1 MLVCGEW
8 VQEEVLAQVPHR
20 QFVFTLPKLLRHY
33 FHRRAYLG
41 ELCRMIGKRLKQN
54 YREVL
59 KEGEPGF
66 IAFVQTFGDL
76 VTFNPHIHVL
86 CANGMFKDNGVFR
99 VLGFGFLRRPTSSI
113 HAVVPPPPVE
123 LLAEQFR
130 RDVLDF
136 LVEEG
141 AITDDLRERL
151 LSWQHS
157 GFSVHHDVKVKARDA
172 AGQQQPGHA
181 QAS

>member
-1 MLVCGEW
+1 MVEMQ
-8 VQEEVLAQVPHR
+8 VMQEQ
-20 QFVFTLPKLLRHY
+20 LP
-33 FHRRAYLG
+33 A
-41 ELCRMIGKRLKQN
+41 
-54 YREVL
+54 
-59 KEGEPGF
+59 
-66 IAFVQTFGDL
+66 
-76 VTFNPHIHVL
+76 HVL

>member
-76 VTFNPHIHVL
+76 VTFNPHMI
-86 CANGMFKDNGVFR
+86 AMDGGNAGN
-99 VLGFGFLRRPTSSI
+99 
-113 HAVVPPPPVE
+113 A
-123 LLAEQFR
+123 
-130 RDVLDF
+130 
-136 LVEEG
+136 G
-141 AITDDLRERL
+141 AITCPRSLRER
-151 LSWQHS
+151 H
-157 GFSVHHDVKVKARDA
+157 V
-172 AGQQQPGHA
+172 
-181 QAS
+181 